1 MNGDDHGAMTAPASN
16 WNCTTMELCVGS
28 LHERIGIHAVCVPLA
43 REPSGP
49 GGGGLGVIE
58 ALGPER
64 WWLSE
69 EHPLNARRQ
78 APKRIR
84 SGVGQGLR

>member
-1 MNGDDHGAMTAPASN
+1 MNGHDHGAMTAPASK
-16 WNCTTMELCVGS
+16 WTCPTMELCVGS

-43 REPSGP
+43 REPSGF
-49 GGGGLGVIE
+49 GGGGLEVIG

-64 WWLSE
+64 WWLA
-69 EHPLNARRQ
+69 EHLLNARRQ